1 MNQHVIPI
9 PCKPWTLNGLPDD
22 LIVGHYEDAYGA
34 AVRTLNAV
42 HDRLATLDL
51 ATAPAYDV
59 RALKREELEVM
70 GSVILHEL
78 YFGSLGGDGGVAFT
92 GSGTGTKIA
101 ESIAAAIEQQFGGV
115 AAWRREFIAIA
126 QSLSGGSGWALLSY
140 SRRDGRLYNQIAF
153 DSSQAM
159 VDTVPLLALDMYE
172 HAYHR
177 AFGANVTAYVD
188 TFMRNVDW
196 SAVAKRFTE
205 ATRGQS
211 TALDSSAG
219 STVPGIT
226 VEELASQVAAGEP
239 VQVIDA
245 RPRYH
250 YSRSADMMEGAIYRD
265 PERVDEWCKELSTD
279 VPVAVYCSYGFNV
292 ACAVTDVL
300 RQRGF
305 DARFV
310 RGGLSAWYALGGG
323 RAIIQPDKS

>member
-22 LIVGHYEDAYGA
+22 LIVGHYEDTYGA

-42 HDRLATLDL
+42 RDRLATLDL

-59 RALKREELEVM
+59 RALKREELEAM
-70 GSVILHEL
+70 GSVTLHEL
-78 YFGSLGGDGGVAFT
+78 YFGSLGGDGGVLFT

-101 ESIAAAIEQQFGGV
+101 DSIAAAIEQQFGSV

-126 QSLSGGSGWALLSY
+126 QSLSGGSGWALLTY

-153 DSSQAM
+153 DHSQAM
-159 VDTVPLLALDMYE
+159 MDTVPLLALDMFE
-172 HAYHR
+172 HAYHLAFR
-177 AFGANVTAYVD
+177 ANATAYID
-188 TFMRNVDW
+188 AFMRNIDW
-196 SAVAKRFTE
+196 SAVTKRFTE
-205 ATRGQS
+205 ATKGQS
-211 TALDSSAG
+211 ATRDSSAAD
-219 STVPGIT
+219 TVPGIA
-226 VEELASQVAAGEP
+226 VEELAAQIAGGEP
-239 VQVIDA
+239 IQVIDA
-245 RPRYH
+245 RPKFH

-265 PERVDEWCKELSTD
+265 PYLVDEWCKELSPD
-279 VPVAVYCSYGFNV
+279 VPVAVYCAYGFNV
-292 ACAVTDVL
+292 GCAVTDVL

-323 RAIIQPDKS
+323 RAITPQAKS